1 MDAVRILEDE
11 IREVVRRQGIDPQ
24 REHARVI
31 ALIQDAAADYES
43 RAEVSALPDLEDPA
57 AARQDLFDRIAGLGP
72 LQRLMDDPSVEEIW
86 LNAPANV
93 RKGAHVGV
101 SPAPRYDRN
110 QRSRPIPPP
119 GRGARR
125 RSRCDFAGRPAA
137 GASRSR
143 TGGPLRSRR
152 RDHAR

>member
-57 AARQDLFDRIAGLGP
+57 AVADLVREAVHGA
-72 LQRLMDDPSVEEIW
+72 
-86 LNAPANV
+86 APP
-93 RKGAHVGV
+93 
-101 SPAPRYDRN
+101 SPA
-110 QRSRPIPPP
+110 
-119 GRGARR
+119 
-125 RSRCDFAGRPAA
+125 
-137 GASRSR
+137 
-143 TGGPLRSRR
+143 
-152 RDHAR
+152 